1 MSYHLFPAEPMNPD
15 ASIEA
20 RRTTAAPTL
29 ALTISAPARTGILRH
44 SPWDAL
50 LVGLALLHGALLVL
64 VPSVPLIAL
73 GLWWNANTIS
83 HNFIHLPF
91 FRSRSTN
98 VLFSALLSLLIGFPQ
113 SLWAARHLAHHRDE
127 PFRGTP
133 VRRAWLA
140 QGALV
145 LGLWTMLLALAPKFF
160 LTVYL
165 PGWLLGLGLCHLQGR
180 FEHPSSVAEEMGRPV
195 LRSRGNDAAGQCG
208 GTAEGGRASAG
219 GLRRVDARGTVSHYG
234 WLYNW
239 LFFNDGFHVEHHARP
254 ARHWT
259 ALPYSR
265 EARDANA
272 SPWPAVL
279 RWLEHPS
286 SVAEEMVRRAR
297 AGGLRR
303 VDAGLDGLEELVCRS
318 VRLRRFVLRV
328 HERALARALAQ
339 MPRPRRVVIVGGGLF
354 PRTALVLR
362 RLLPEAKLTI
372 VDMREDRI
380 TNARSWL
387 DEGIEFVRGVCTAQN
402 LPTLAGETDL
412 VVVPL
417 ALRGRKAEFYRT
429 PPAPH
434 VLIHDWLWRRRGG
447 SMVVSWLLLKRLNL
461 VSCAP
466 NKGVLECGSGGVLKP
481 KYSSTPTLGFPDS

>member
-1 MSYHLFPAEPMNPD
+1 MNPD
-15 ASIEA
+15 ATIEA
-20 RRTTAAPTL
+20 RRIAAAPTL
-29 ALTISAPARTGILRH
+29 ALTINAQARARILRH

-83 HNFIHLPF
+83 HNFVHLPF
-91 FRSRSTN
+91 FRSRAAN
-98 VLFSALLSLLIGFPQ
+98 VLFAAYLSLLLGFPQ

-127 PFRGTP
+127 PFGWTP

-145 LGLWTMLLALAPKFF
+145 FALWAVLLALAPKFF
-160 LTVYL
+160 LAGYL
-165 PGWLLGLGLCHLQGR
+165 PGWLLGLGLCHLHGR
-180 FEHPSSVAEEMGRPV
+180 FEH
-195 LRSRGNDAAGQCG
+195 
-208 GTAEGGRASAG
+208 
-219 GLRRVDARGTVSHYG
+219 ARGTVSHYG
-234 WLYNW
+234 RLYNW
-239 LFFNDGFHVEHHARP
+239 LFFNDGFHGEHHARP

-265 EARDANA
+265 EAGEPNV

-279 RWLEHPS
+279 RWLEHAS
-286 SVAEEMVRRAR
+286 
-297 AGGLRR
+297 
-303 VDAGLDGLEELVCRS
+303 LDGLEELVCRS

-328 HERALARALAQ
+328 HERALARALAK

-362 RLLPEAKLTI
+362 RLLPAAKLTI

-380 TNARSWL
+380 TSARSWL
-387 DEGIEFVRGVCTAQN
+387 DEGIEFVRGVCTAEN

-434 VLIHDWLWRRRGG
+434 VLIHDWLWRRRGE
-447 SMVVSWLLLKRLNL
+447 SVVISWLLLKRLNL
-461 VSCAP
+461 VAADVSP
-466 NKGVLECGSGGVLKP
+466 LTLSGREYGA
-481 KYSSTPTLGFPDS
+481 DSRPLLRDLYKEMKT